1 MISKL
6 HDVLGMPQN
15 IRLSAQAVS
24 NVHEAKVEAF

>member
-15 IRLSAQAVS
+15 IRLSAQAVKQRPRS
-24 NVHEAKVEAF
+24 EGT